1 MKYCAVANVMPMSH
15 QYIADKLRH
24 NDFVRLDGAT
34 GTELERRGVPMDAD
48 AWCGPSVAEHGDVI
62 RNVHKEYLNIGC
74 DVITANTFAN
84 GPSMLRAAGQ
94 EQNHSFLIDRA
105 VAIARE
111 ATVEC
116 GREHTSAVAGSMSH
130 MIPVMAGTDAVDP
143 TLGDVPPGFEA
154 DCEQHALALLA
165 ADVDMILLEMMY
177 HPGRAAIAASAA
189 CATGLPVWFGLSVR
203 EGSHGGPVLFDQHA
217 ERPISDIFH
226 LIDARVEAVS
236 IMHSR
241 ADLIEP
247 AIAEIRSH
255 WSGPMAVYPDSG
267 HFEMPSWN
275 FNDVMEPPVFADY
288 AQRWRDL
295 GCLAIGGC
303 CGLGPSHIELLPAGT
318 ATG

>member
-1 MKYCAVANVMPMSH
+1 MKYCAVANVMPMGH

-189 CATGLPVWFGLSVR
+189 CATGLPVWFGLSIR
-203 EGSHGGPVLFDQHA
+203 EGSDGGPVLFDQHA

-303 CGLGPSHIELLPAGT
+303 CGLGPSHIKLLPAGT

>member
-1 MKYCAVANVMPMSH
+1 MNYRAVANVMPMGH
-15 QYIADKLRH
+15 QYVADKLRH
-24 NDFVRLDGAT
+24 NEFVRLDGAT

-48 AWCGPSVAEHGDVI
+48 AWCGPSVAEHGEI
-62 RNVHKEYLNIGC
+62 LCNVHKEYLNLGC
-74 DVITANTFAN
+74 DVITANTFAS

-94 EQNHSFLIDRA
+94 EQNHSFLIERA

-116 GREHTSAVAGSMSH
+116 DREHTAAVAGSMSH

-143 TLGDVPPGFEA
+143 TLGDVPPGFED
-154 DCEQHALALLA
+154 DCEQHASALLA
-165 ADVDMILLEMMY
+165 AGVDMIFLEMMY
-177 HPGRAAIAASAA
+177 HPDRAAIATSAA

-203 EGSHGGPVLFDQHA
+203 EGSHGGPILFDQHA
-217 ERPISDIFH
+217 ERPVSEIFH
-226 LIDARVEAVS
+226 LIDDRVEAVG

-247 AIAEIRSH
+247 ALAEIRIH
-255 WSGPMAVYPDSG
+255 WSGPVAVYPDSG
-267 HFEMPSWN
+267 HFEMPNWN
-275 FNDVMEPPVFADY
+275 FNDVMAPSVFADY
-288 AQRWRDL
+288 AQRWWDL

-303 CGLGPSHIELLPAGT
+303 CGLGPSHIELLWAGT

>member
-1 MKYCAVANVMPMSH
+1 MGH

-255 WSGPMAVYPDSG
+255 WSGPMAAYPDSG

-275 FNDVMEPPVFADY
+275 FNDVMAPPVFADY

-303 CGLGPSHIELLPAGT
+303 CGLGPSHIKLLPAGT

>member
-1 MKYCAVANVMPMSH
+1 MGH

-24 NDFVRLDGAT
+24 NHFVRLDGAI

-48 AWCGPSVAEHGDVI
+48 AWCGPSVAEHGDVLREI
-62 RNVHKEYLNIGC
+62 HKEYLNLGC
-74 DVITANTFAN
+74 DITTANTYASV
-84 GPSMLRAAGQ
+84 PSMLRAAGQ

-154 DCEQHALALLA
+154 DCEQHASALLA

-177 HPGRAAIAASAA
+177 HPDRAAIAASAA

-203 EGSHGGPVLFDQHA
+203 EGSHGGPILYDKHS

-241 ADLIEP
+241 
-247 AIAEIRSH
+247 
-255 WSGPMAVYPDSG
+255 
-267 HFEMPSWN
+267 
-275 FNDVMEPPVFADY
+275 
-288 AQRWRDL
+288 
-295 GCLAIGGC
+295 
-303 CGLGPSHIELLPAGT
+303 
-318 ATG
+318 

>member
-1 MKYCAVANVMPMSH
+1 MDYRAVANVMPMGH
-15 QYIADKLRH
+15 QYVADKLRH
-24 NDFVRLDGAT
+24 NEFVRLDGAT

-48 AWCGPSVAEHGDVI
+48 AWCGPSVAEHGEI
-62 RNVHKEYLNIGC
+62 LCNVHKEYLNLGC
-74 DVITANTFAN
+74 DVITANTFAS

-94 EQNHSFLIDRA
+94 EQNHSFLIERA

-116 GREHTSAVAGSMSH
+116 DREHTAAVAGSMSH

-143 TLGDVPPGFEA
+143 TLGDVPPGFED
-154 DCEQHALALLA
+154 DCEQHASALLA
-165 ADVDMILLEMMY
+165 AGVDMIFLEMMY
-177 HPGRAAIAASAA
+177 HPDRAAIATSAA

-203 EGSHGGPVLFDQHA
+203 EGSHGGPILFDQHA
-217 ERPISDIFH
+217 ERPVSEIFH
-226 LIDARVEAVS
+226 LIDDRVEALG

-247 AIAEIRSH
+247 ALAEIRIH
-255 WSGPMAVYPDSG
+255 WSGPVAVYPDSG
-267 HFEMPSWN
+267 HFEMPNWN
-275 FNDVMEPPVFADY
+275 FNDVMAPSVFADY
-288 AQRWRDL
+288 AQRWWDL

-303 CGLGPSHIELLPAGT
+303 CGLGPSHIELLWAGT

>member
-1 MKYCAVANVMPMSH
+1 MGH

-48 AWCGPSVAEHGDVI
+48 AWCGPSVAEHGDVL
-62 RNVHKEYLNIGC
+62 RNVHKEYLNLGC
-74 DVITANTFAN
+74 DVVTANTFAS

-154 DCEQHALALLA
+154 DCEKHASALLA
-165 ADVDMILLEMMY
+165 ADVYMILLEMMY
-177 HPGRAAIAASAA
+177 HPDRAAIAARAA

-267 HFEMPSWN
+267 HVEMPSWN
-275 FNDVMEPPVFADY
+275 FNDVMAPPVFADY

>member
-1 MKYCAVANVMPMSH
+1 MGH
-15 QYIADKLRH
+15 QYIADKLRLNH
-24 NDFVRLDGAT
+24 FVRLDGAI

-48 AWCGPSVAEHGDVI
+48 AWCGPSVAEHGDVLREI
-62 RNVHKEYLNIGC
+62 HKDYLNLGC
-74 DVITANTFAN
+74 DITTANTYASV
-84 GPSMLRAAGQ
+84 PSMLRAAGQ
-94 EQNHSFLIDRA
+94 GQNHSFLIERA

-130 MIPVMAGTDAVDP
+130 MIPHMAGTDMVDP
-143 TLGDVPPGFEA
+143 TLGDVPPGFED
-154 DCEQHALALLA
+154 DCEQHASALLA

-177 HPGRAAIAASAA
+177 HPDRAAIAASTA
-189 CATGLPVWFGLSVR
+189 CATGLPVWLGLSVR
-203 EGSHGGPVLFDQHA
+203 EGSHGGPILYDKHA

-247 AIAEIRSH
+247 ALAEIRTH
-255 WSGPMAVYPDSG
+255 WSGPIAVYPDSG

-275 FNDVMEPPVFADY
+275 FNDVMAPSVFADY

-303 CGLGPSHIELLPAGT
+303 CGLGPSHIELLPAGS

>member
-1 MKYCAVANVMPMSH
+1 MNYRAVANVMPMGH
-15 QYIADKLRH
+15 QYVADKLRH
-24 NDFVRLDGAT
+24 NEFVRLDGAT

-48 AWCGPSVAEHGDVI
+48 AWCGPSVAEHGEI
-62 RNVHKEYLNIGC
+62 LCNVHKEYLNLGC
-74 DVITANTFAN
+74 DVITANTFAS

-94 EQNHSFLIDRA
+94 EQNHSFLIERA

-116 GREHTSAVAGSMSH
+116 DREHTAAVAGSMSH

-143 TLGDVPPGFEA
+143 TLGDVPPGFED
-154 DCEQHALALLA
+154 DCEQHASALLA
-165 ADVDMILLEMMY
+165 AGVDMIFLEMMY
-177 HPGRAAIAASAA
+177 HPDRAAIATSAA

-203 EGSHGGPVLFDQHA
+203 EGSHGGPILFDQHA
-217 ERPISDIFH
+217 ERPVSDIFH
-226 LIDARVEAVS
+226 LIDDRVEAVG

-247 AIAEIRSH
+247 ALAEIRIH
-255 WSGPMAVYPDSG
+255 WSGPVAVYPDSG
-267 HFEMPSWN
+267 HFEMPNWN
-275 FNDVMEPPVFADY
+275 FNDVMAPSVFADY
-288 AQRWRDL
+288 AQRWWDL

-303 CGLGPSHIELLPAGT
+303 CGLGPSHIELLWAGT

>member
-1 MKYCAVANVMPMSH
+1 MGH

-24 NDFVRLDGAT
+24 HDFVRLDGAT

-154 DCEQHALALLA
+154 DCEQHASALLA

-177 HPGRAAIAASAA
+177 HPDRAAIAASAA
-189 CATGLPVWFGLSVR
+189 CATGLPVWFGLSIR
-203 EGSHGGPVLFDQHA
+203 EGSYGGPVLFDQHA

-275 FNDVMEPPVFADY
+275 FNDVMAPPVFADY

-303 CGLGPSHIELLPAGT
+303 CGLGPSHIKLLPAGT

>member
-1 MKYCAVANVMPMSH
+1 MKYCAVANVMPMGH

-116 GREHTSAVAGSMSH
+116 RREHTSAVAGSMSH

-303 CGLGPSHIELLPAGT
+303 CGLGPSHIKLLPAGT

>member
-1 MKYCAVANVMPMSH
+1 MPMGH

-48 AWCGPSVAEHGDVI
+48 AWCGPSVAEHGDVL
-62 RNVHKEYLNIGC
+62 RNVHKEYLNLGC
-74 DVITANTFAN
+74 DVITANTFAS

-154 DCEQHALALLA
+154 DCEQHASALLA

-177 HPGRAAIAASAA
+177 HPDRAAIAASAA

-217 ERPISDIFH
+217 ERSISDIFH

-275 FNDVMEPPVFADY
+275 FNDVMAPPVFADY

>member
-1 MKYCAVANVMPMSH
+1 
-15 QYIADKLRH
+15 
-24 NDFVRLDGAT
+24 
-34 GTELERRGVPMDAD
+34 
-48 AWCGPSVAEHGDVI
+48 
-62 RNVHKEYLNIGC
+62 
-74 DVITANTFAN
+74 
-84 GPSMLRAAGQ
+84 
-94 EQNHSFLIDRA
+94 
-105 VAIARE
+105 
-111 ATVEC
+111 
-116 GREHTSAVAGSMSH
+116 
-130 MIPVMAGTDAVDP
+130 
-143 TLGDVPPGFEA
+143 
-154 DCEQHALALLA
+154 
-165 ADVDMILLEMMY
+165 
-177 HPGRAAIAASAA
+177 
-189 CATGLPVWFGLSVR
+189 PVWFGLSVR
-203 EGSHGGPVLFDQHA
+203 EGSHGGPILFDQHA

-275 FNDVMEPPVFADY
+275 FNDVMAPPVFADY

-303 CGLGPSHIELLPAGT
+303 CGLGPSHIELLPAGI

>member
-1 MKYCAVANVMPMSH
+1 MPMGH

-48 AWCGPSVAEHGDVI
+48 AWCGPSVAEHGDVL
-62 RNVHKEYLNIGC
+62 RNVHKEYLNLGC
-74 DVITANTFAN
+74 DVITANTFAS

-154 DCEQHALALLA
+154 DCEQHASALLA

-177 HPGRAAIAASAA
+177 HPDRAAIAASAA

-241 ADLIEP
+241 ADLI
-247 AIAEIRSH
+247 
-255 WSGPMAVYPDSG
+255 
-267 HFEMPSWN
+267 
-275 FNDVMEPPVFADY
+275 
-288 AQRWRDL
+288 
-295 GCLAIGGC
+295 
-303 CGLGPSHIELLPAGT
+303 
-318 ATG
+318 